1 MVYKEQDSKSSITK
15 VGDIED
21 MKIELV
27 TEKEIYKYT
36 NLRLNHLYIR
46 SIGNTNTHILSVY
59 LGKDKQDRIYF
70 YDLEDINNI
79 NTESELQECI
89 STIFKLPIRENYIKV
104 YYILFF
110 NDGICEIKNEVKM
123 PNIKV
128 WYEKNRLLN
137 NKLAKLE

>member
-1 MVYKEQDSKSSITK
+1 
-15 VGDIED
+15 